1 MERNIAERSR
11 RNSRH
16 AGKNGCKILL
26 AITGFLLI
34 VFAASLPALAQVGY
48 ATATLRGTVYD
59 PSGSVVPSAT
69 ITVTNPD
76 TGLTKT
82 VKTGADGS
90 YEVPA
95 LRPGTYQVEVE
106 AAGFGKVLNKRM
118 VLMVGQSVPY
128 DVHLKIGSANEVVE
142 VTTEAPLIQVD
153 QTQQANAINQNQVES
168 LPNLNRNFTQAVY
181 TLPGVTNSDTGPR
194 AAQPGFTGF
203 FTTGF
208 SIGGS
213 NGRNNLSTIDGGE
226 NEYGTGQY
234 RVATIPIDSI
244 QEFQV
249 NRSSFAPEFG
259 FTTGS
264 AINIVTKSGTN
275 RVHGD
280 VFGYFGD
287 RNTSAQSFFNGLL
300 GIHNPYSQNFFT
312 GGSIGGPLA
321 KDKLFAFTSYEYQ
334 KSDVPLVNDLLH
346 TSEALGL
353 NGQSPNCPAALG
365 PAPSQVCYLNALAAS
380 GSNGALAAAELQAV
394 LVPANNPLFQALMA
408 PYNGAFDNVK
418 TRNNNW
424 VTRLDY
430 HPNEHDA
437 FSARFGLSHDD
448 LLSDYPGQ
456 ATTASPNLITRDYS
470 ILTNWTRIISP
481 ELVNQALVQVV
492 PWNRST
498 AFFTSPGS
506 QGSFITLGELGFFGN
521 NLGYPYSAH
530 QNRYQ
535 FEDNVTLTKG
545 NHTFKF
551 GASYRAANYHV
562 QDNLWF
568 SGEFDFLDGALPII
582 TPFPNGSPQQV
593 AVATF
598 NLQNGYPITGPASTN
613 FSAAQ
618 SFDIGVPI
626 EFKMGAGNPKWQ
638 GWGHYFGSFVQDTW
652 RISHNLTMNFG
663 TRLDYDGEP
672 SPLDAQVY
680 ASPRVG
686 FSWDATGD
694 GKTVI
699 RGGSGIFASPIDLLI
714 PSYASLLDGSGRYVN
729 EVSSYLSPTDPIPA
743 AIWAQGVFGSP
754 LAGISPGTLPLG
766 TLTPAQVFGASFGT
780 LDLSTA
786 GSPGSILYGVQ
797 KDYKYP
803 YSVQASLSIDRQ
815 LASNLSLELGYNM
828 YHGVHMQMPVETGFH
843 ETPCNPAEVVDPFIG
858 PCYAPNQIIPAGP
871 AAGTAFHPQVVT
883 YSSIGSSIYHGLTA
897 SLTRRFTNHL
907 QFQINYTFSKT
918 IDDYLDFAS
927 FQDWFRPTR
936 LSDYRALSAFDVP
949 HNFVA
954 NAVYTSPHE
963 VGSGFISKILGDITL
978 APVVTLQSGTPF
990 SLRTPGLAFVNGPN
1004 LTPGTLEDFN
1014 FAMPF
1019 AERRNSD
1026 RTMPFYSLD
1035 MRLSKSIRL
1044 NSERTR
1050 LDFSV
1055 QGVNLLNRA
1064 NLNHVNDTFNSDPR
1078 IPLPNGGTLGAGPY
1092 KGIEGV
1098 KPTSVDQLTSPLFYS
1113 PGNVPYTPRQ
1123 IQFGMAVSF

>member
-1 MERNIAERSR
+1 MKRNIGVTFNRSFLAFCR
-11 RNSRH
+11 GRH
-16 AGKNGCKILL
+16 IMFTSLGL
-26 AITGFLLI
+26 LLI
-34 VFAASLPALAQVGY
+34 LWMGSLPGSAQVGY
-48 ATATLRGTVYD
+48 ATATLHGTVYD

-69 ITVTNPD
+69 VTVTDPS
-76 TGLTKT
+76 TGMVKT
-82 VKTGADGS
+82 VKTGTDGT
-90 YEVPA
+90 YEIPA
-95 LRPGTYQVEVE
+95 LKPGTYQVQVE
-106 AAGFGKVLNKRM
+106 APGFGKILNKNM
-118 VLMVGQSVPY
+118 VLMVGQSVPF
-128 DVHLKIGSANEVVE
+128 DAHLKLGEASEVIE
-142 VTTEAPLIQVD
+142 VSTEAPLIQVD
-153 QTQQANAINQNQVES
+153 QTQQANAINQMQVEA
-168 LPNLNRNFTQAVY
+168 LPNVNRNFTQAVY
-181 TLPGVTNSDTGPR
+181 TLPGVTNSDAGPR

-234 RVATIPIDSI
+234 RVATIPVDSI

-275 RVHGD
+275 NVHGD
-280 VFGYFGD
+280 LFGYFGD
-287 RNTSAQSFFNGLL
+287 RYTSAQSYFNGIF
-300 GIHNPYSQNFFT
+300 GIDNPYAQNFFT
-312 GGSIGGPLA
+312 GGSLGAPLA
-321 KDKLFAFTSYEYQ
+321 KDKLFFFTSYEFQ
-334 KSDVPLVNDLLH
+334 KSDVPLVNNLLQN
-346 TSEALGL
+346 SEAQGL
-353 NGQSPNCPAALG
+353 NAQSTSCPAQLG
-365 PAPSQVCYLNALAAS
+365 PAPTQACYLNALAAS
-380 GSNGALAAAELQAV
+380 SGNGAIAAAVLRSV

-408 PYNGAFDNVK
+408 PYNGTFDDVK
-418 TRNNNW
+418 TRNHNW

-430 HPNEHDA
+430 HPSERDA
-437 FSARFGLSHDD
+437 VSARLGLSHND
-448 LLSDYPGQ
+448 LRSDYPGQ
-456 ATTASPNLITRDYS
+456 ATTASPNLLNRDYS
-470 ILTNWTRIISP
+470 ILTNWTRIINP
-481 ELVNQALVQVV
+481 KLVNQALVQIV
-492 PWNRST
+492 PWNRAT

-506 QGSFITLGELGFFGN
+506 NGTFITLGELGFFGN

-535 FEDNVTLTKG
+535 FEDSVSWTRG
-545 NHTFKF
+545 DHTFKF

-582 TPFPNGSPQQV
+582 TPFANGSPLQA
-593 AVATF
+593 AVAGF
-598 NLQNGYPITGPASTN
+598 NLNNGFPIGGPPSTN

-618 SFDIGVPI
+618 SFDIGAPI

-652 RISHNLTMNFG
+652 KVRRNFTLNYG

-672 SPLDAQVY
+672 SPLSAQVY

-686 FSWDATGD
+686 FSWDLMND

-729 EVSSYLSPTDPIPA
+729 EVSSYLSRTDLIPA
-743 AIWAQGVFGSP
+743 ALWLQGVLGSP
-754 LAGISPGTLPLG
+754 AAGIAPNTLPLS
-766 TLTPAQVFGASFGT
+766 TLTPGQVFAGSFGT
-780 LDLSTA
+780 LDLATA

-797 KDYKYP
+797 KNYKYP
-803 YSVQASLSIDRQ
+803 YSVQASLSVARQ
-815 LASNLSLELGYNM
+815 LANNLSLEIGYNM

-843 ETPCNPAEVVDPFIG
+843 ETPCSAAEVVDPFIG

-871 AAGTAFHPQVVT
+871 AAGTALHPQVVT
-883 YSSIGSSIYHGLTA
+883 YSSIGSSIYHGLTT
-897 SLTRRFTNHL
+897 SLTKRVSHGL
-907 QFQINYTFSKT
+907 QFQVNYTFSKT

-936 LSDYRALSAFDVP
+936 LGDYRAISAFDVP

-954 NAVYTSPHE
+954 NAVYTTPHQFTDNFL
-963 VGSGFISKILGDITL
+963 GKIFGDFTL

-1026 RTMPFYSLD
+1026 RTMPFYSFD
-1035 MRLSKSIRL
+1035 MRISKSIRL
-1044 NSERTR
+1044 NSEKTR
-1050 LDFSV
+1050 LNLTA
-1055 QGVNLLNRA
+1055 QGTNLLNRA
-1064 NLNHVNDTFNSDPR
+1064 NLNHVTDTFPSDPNF
-1078 IPLPNGGTLGAGPY
+1078 PLPNGGTLLAGPY
-1092 KGIEGV
+1092 KGLKGV
-1098 KPTSVDQLTSPLFYS
+1098 KPTNVQQLTEPLFYS
-1113 PGNVPYTPRQ
+1113 PGNVPYQPRQ
-1123 IQFGMAVSF
+1123 VQFGLSLSF